1 MVSSVPRSKNQKTTY
16 TMKALPFIPLF
27 LLVLAGCQPAPPQ
40 PLEAPL
46 SAPAIEKT
54 YIDTHNGYSEAVV
67 VQSAGIKTIYIS
79 GQVGEG
85 ADLEAQ
91 MRSALGKL
99 MNLLAD
105 QGSSMDDVVKM
116 NTYIVDYGPE
126 SLEVFRGVRKEL
138 MGEAD
143 MPASTLVGVAALA
156 LPEWLIEI
164 EAVAVVPSAE

>member
-1 MVSSVPRSKNQKTTY
+1 M
-16 TMKALPFIPLF
+16 TMKVLF
-27 LLVLAGCQPAPPQ
+27 LSIPVFLMMYACQQAPPQ
-40 PLEAPL
+40 PGVAAQ

-67 VQSAGIKTIYIS
+67 VESAGVRTIYIS

-99 MNLLAD
+99 MKLLGD
-105 QGSSMDDVVKM
+105 QGATMADVVKM

-126 SLEVFRGVRKEL
+126 SLAVFRGVRKEL

-164 EAVAVVPSAE
+164 EAVAVIAPAE

>member
-1 MVSSVPRSKNQKTTY
+1 M
-16 TMKALPFIPLF
+16 
-27 LLVLAGCQPAPPQ
+27 LLVLAGCQQAPPQ
-40 PLEAPL
+40 LEEGKP
-46 SAPAIEKT
+46 SPPIFEKA

-67 VQSAGIKTIYIS
+67 VESAGVRTLYIS

-91 MRSALGKL
+91 MRSALARLMKL
-99 MNLLAD
+99 LGD
-105 QGSSMDDVVKM
+105 QGASMADVVKM

-126 SLEVFRGVRKEL
+126 SLQVFRGVRKEL

-156 LPEWLIEI
+156 MPEWLIEI
-164 EAVAVVPSAE
+164 EAVAVVPTSD

>member
-1 MVSSVPRSKNQKTTY
+1 
-16 TMKALPFIPLF
+16 
-27 LLVLAGCQPAPPQ
+27 
-40 PLEAPL
+40 
-46 SAPAIEKT
+46 
-54 YIDTHNGYSEAVV
+54 
-67 VQSAGIKTIYIS
+67 
-79 GQVGEG
+79 
-85 ADLEAQ
+85 
-91 MRSALGKL
+91 
-99 MNLLAD
+99 
-105 QGSSMDDVVKM
+105 MDDVVKM